1 MRVLKGRTGGVLFLG
16 LAAALIAAFALLIV
30 GAGTVSAQEPCGG
43 NAWGDGDPCGDTTGT
58 SVDIVGEDGVSFDEE
73 TFTGVVEQLGKTKI
87 GVNFTWTLLAGAL
100 VLFFQSGFALVE
112 TGFTRAKN
120 AAHTMMMNFVIF
132 AIGGVAWFATGFAL
146 MFGGVGGLAALG
158 GGTSVLDGVA
168 KLGGDADWG
177 IFGTQGWFLGGES
190 YDVGVMALWFFQLVF
205 MDTAGTIVTGAM
217 AERWKFSAFIV
228 YSFFMAGFLYPLF
241 GMWAW
246 GGGWLAH
253 LGLSSDLGHGYVDFA
268 GSGVVH
274 AVGGLSALAGAIV
287 IGPRI
292 GKYNKDGT
300 VNAIPGHNLVLAI
313 LGVFILLFGWL
324 GFNAGSTLSGTDLR
338 IASVIVNTVIAS
350 CTGMLAAMFLVWAW
364 KGAGGKPDPAFT
376 ANGMLAGL
384 VAITAPSGFVAPWAA
399 FVIGAIAGVFVV
411 LAYRFVDSVLKID
424 DPVGAFSVHGVNG
437 LWGVVALG
445 LFADGTYGAGW
456 NGVDGTVTGLFYG
469 DAGQLGAQMVGVV
482 TLIVWAFGGTF
493 LFMKVQDMLMGIRVS
508 PEVEIAGL
516 DIPEVG
522 ARGYQPDADPYPP
535 TTPGRAPAPVLS
547 PQPSGGGGGGGGGG

>member
-1 MRVLKGRTGGVLFLG
+1 MANNISARLNGRIVLV
-16 LAAALIAAFALLIV
+16 LAAALVALSAFLFV
-30 GAGTVSAQEPCGG
+30 GMAHGGSTAYAQEPCGG
-43 NAWGDGDPCGDTTGT
+43 KAEGANDPCGDKTGT
-58 SVDIVGEDGVSFDEE
+58 GIDIVGEDGEFDE
-73 TFTGVVEQLGKTKI
+73 TVVLDAIGKTKI

-100 VLFFQSGFALVE
+100 VLFFQGGFALVE

-132 AIGGVAWFATGFAL
+132 AIGGVAWFITGFAL

-158 GGTSVLDGVA
+158 GGTAVLDGITT
-168 KLGGDADWG
+168 LGGADWG
-177 IFGTQGWFLGGES
+177 IFGNKGWFLAGDS
-190 YDVGVMALWFFQLVF
+190 YDVGVMTLWFFQLVF

-241 GMWAW
+241 GNWAW

-292 GKYNKDGT
+292 GKYGSDGK
-300 VNAIPGHNLVLAI
+300 VNTIPGHSIPLAI

-350 CTGMLAAMFLVWAW
+350 CSGLLVAMFVTWWW
-364 KGAGGKPDPAFT
+364 KGAWGKPDPGMAC
-376 ANGMLAGL
+376 NGMLAGL

-399 FVIGAIAGVFVV
+399 FVIGAFGGLFVV
-411 LAYRFVDSVLKID
+411 LAYRIVDTVLKID

-437 LWGVVALG
+437 LWGVIAVG

-456 NGVDGTVTGLFYG
+456 NGVEGTVTGLFYG
-469 DAGQLGAQMVGVV
+469 DSSQLGAQLIGVL
-482 TLIVWAFGGTF
+482 TLIIWAFGGTF
-493 LFMKVQDMLMGIRVS
+493 IFMKIQDMFFGIRVS
-508 PEVEIAGL
+508 AEVEVQGL
-516 DIPEVG
+516 DIHEMGARAYEFGDTPTPPGPSPVG
-522 ARGYQPDADPYPP
+522 AGGMAI
-535 TTPGRAPAPVLS
+535 
-547 PQPSGGGGGGGGGG
+547 GGGGGGG

>member
-1 MRVLKGRTGGVLFLG
+1 LSFTRLLKLRAIALVAVALV
-16 LAAALIAAFALLIV
+16 LAATVAFALQ
-30 GAGTVSAQEPCGG
+30 GTVSAQSPDATPAACGG
-43 NAWGDGDPCGDTTGT
+43 NASGPGDPCGEKTGGATDVVGTDEPTLDQDTFATV
-58 SVDIVGEDGVSFDEE
+58 VDQVGKNKVS
-73 TFTGVVEQLGKTKI
+73 
-87 GVNFTWTLLAGAL
+87 VNFTWTLLAGAL

-132 AIGGVAWFATGFAL
+132 AIGGVAWFITGFAL
-146 MFGGVGGLAALG
+146 MFGGVGSLSVLG
-158 GGTSVLDGVA
+158 GGPGVLDGIYH
-168 KLGGDADWG
+168 LGGNADLGLWG
-177 IFGTQGWFLGGES
+177 TKGWFLAGNS

-241 GMWAW
+241 GNWAW

-253 LGLSSDLGHGYVDFA
+253 LGTSSLSLGHGYVDFA

-287 IGPRI
+287 IGPRL

-300 VNAIPGHNLVLAI
+300 ANTIPGHSLVLAI

-324 GFNAGSTLSGTDLR
+324 GFNAGSTLAATELR
-338 IASVIVNTVIAS
+338 ISSVIVNTVVAS
-350 CTGMLAAMFLVWAW
+350 CTGLLAAMFTAWAW
-364 KGAGGKPDPAFT
+364 KSAWGKPDPGMSC
-376 ANGMLAGL
+376 NGMLAGL

-399 FVIGAIAGVFVV
+399 FVIGAIAGVLVV
-411 LAYRFVDSVLKID
+411 VVYRFVDTKLKID
-424 DPVGAFSVHGVNG
+424 DPVGAFAVHGANG
-437 LWGVVALG
+437 LWGVLAVG

-456 NGVDGTVTGLFYG
+456 NGVSGTVTGLFYG
-469 DAGQLGAQMVGVV
+469 DAGQLGAQAIGVV

-493 LFMKVQDMLMGIRVS
+493 VFMKLQNMIMGIRV
-508 PEVEIAGL
+508 PADVETQGL
-516 DIPEVG
+516 DIPEMG
-522 ARGYQPDADPYPP
+522 ALGYAPDAEPHR
-535 TTPGRAPAPVLS
+535 GPAPS
-547 PQPSGGGGGGGGGG
+547 PMPAGAGGGR